1 MRFVDGPC
9 GWFWVGKLS
18 CSYSEGFERLIAK
31 ETNKQTK
38 TLSLKICP
46 CVSICGVKGKSPMLK
61 ATLRTDSEKGDVGAL
76 TRLVFGAPRSFLYHF
91 AGPA

>member
-1 MRFVDGPC
+1 MAGFGWVSCHVHTLRTLRERF
-9 GWFWVGKLS
+9 
-18 CSYSEGFERLIAK
+18 IAK

-46 CVSICGVKGKSPMLK
+46 CVSICGVKGESPMLK

-91 AGPA
+91 AVPA